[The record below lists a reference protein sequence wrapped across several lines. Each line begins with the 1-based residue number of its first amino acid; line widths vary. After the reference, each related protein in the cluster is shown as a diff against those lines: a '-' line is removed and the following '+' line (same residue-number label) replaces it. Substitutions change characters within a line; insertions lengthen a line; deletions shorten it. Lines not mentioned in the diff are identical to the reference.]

1 MRHVTFRQLQIF
13 AEAARALSFARVA
26 DRLHLTPAAVS
37 FQVKQL
43 ETISGFALFE
53 RMGKKLVLTD
63 AGEALFG
70 HANVVLQALHDADA
84 ALTALKGLGGGRVTV
99 GLVSTAKYFV
109 PHLLARFQS
118 TYPRVA
124 IHARDGNRREII
136 DALVK
141 GDIDL
146 AVMGQPPDGVDVLAE
161 PFAHHPSVIIAP
173 PRHALAAAPG
183 MALDV
188 LAGENFIVREEGSG
202 TRSLMERC
210 FAAMHFSPR
219 IVMTSSSNETIKQ
232 AVMAGMGIA
241 LISEH
246 TVGLELGLGLLETL
260 KVDGFPL
267 MRSWF
272 VAHRRHMPQLPV
284 HARLKSFL
292 VEQGQSGIERLTRSY
307 DEIGGMIRKRGRRHV
322 VAQLVSRSSG
332 VDAGAVRPRRLAKS
346 TVSSV

>member
-13 AEAARALSFARVA
+13 AEAAKALSFARVA
-26 DRLHLTPAAVS
+26 ERLHLTPAAIS

-43 ETISGFALFE
+43 EIMSGFALFE

-63 AGEALFG
+63 AGEVLLG
-70 HANVVLQALHDADA
+70 HANIVLQALHDADA
-84 ALTALKGLGGGRVTV
+84 TLTALKGLGGGRVTV

-118 TYPRVA
+118 TYPRVV
-124 IHARDGNRREII
+124 IHVKDGNRREII

-146 AVMGQPPDGVDVLAE
+146 AVMGQPPDGVDVISE
-161 PFAHHPSVIIAP
+161 PFAEHPSVIIAP
-173 PRHALAAAPG
+173 PRHPLAAAPG
-183 MALDV
+183 IALNM

-202 TRSLMERC
+202 TRSMMERS
-210 FAAMHFSPR
+210 FREARFSPR
-219 IVMTSSSNETIKQ
+219 VVMTSSSNETIKQ

-241 LISEH
+241 VISQH
-246 TVGLELGLGLLETL
+246 TVGLELGLGLMKML

-272 VAHRRHMPQLPV
+272 VAYRRQMPQLPV
-284 HARLKSFL
+284 HIRLKSFL
-292 VEQGQSGIERLTRSY
+292 VEQGQSGIERLTRGY
-307 DEIGGMIRKRGRRHV
+307 DEISSMVRKHG
-322 VAQLVSRSSG
+322 QTDTIIELISG
-332 VDAGAVRPRRLAKS
+332 
-346 TVSSV
+346 